1 MNFVKILLLTFFV
14 ILSPSFVYASGGGPL
29 LLLFNS
35 SVFIIGQ
42 IWIMGVEFIIY
53 RKLVIVSKQEAFGD
67 IFSANIFSALVVAFG
82 LPLIITFA
90 GLAGSLLPGNIG
102 EVLSAVGTWAYENG
116 KYNKLAVYMTL
127 FWFVLSIVA
136 TVYFEA
142 WIYRKRWRKRGFYT
156 NVSPVILCWYTNS
169 ISHIGLFVAILI
181 IWHEL
186 I

>member
-1 MNFVKILLLTFFV
+1 MNFIRILLFIFFV
-14 ILSPSFVYASGGGPL
+14 ILSPTFVYASGGGPL

-53 RKLVIVSKQEAFGD
+53 RKLVIVSKEEAFGD
-67 IFSANIFSALVVAFG
+67 VFSANIFSTLVVAFG
-82 LPLIITFA
+82 FSLIITFA
-90 GLAGSLLPGNIG
+90 GLVGSLLPGNIG
-102 EVLSAVGTWAYENG
+102 QVLSAIGTWAYENS
-116 KYNKLAVYMTL
+116 KYNRLALCMSL
-127 FWFVLSIVA
+127 FWFVLSIVM

-142 WIYRKRWRKRGFYT
+142 WIYRRRWSKRGFYT
-156 NVSPVILCWYTNS
+156 NVSPAILAWYTNT

-181 IWHEL
+181 VWHEL